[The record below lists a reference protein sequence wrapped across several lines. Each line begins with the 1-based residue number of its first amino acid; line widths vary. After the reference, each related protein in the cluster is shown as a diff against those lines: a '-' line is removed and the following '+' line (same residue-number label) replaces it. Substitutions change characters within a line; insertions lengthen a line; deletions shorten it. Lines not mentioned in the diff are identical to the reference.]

1 MKMAKVIGPLLFVST
16 ICPAYANGSG
26 NPADSSQTPG
36 TTTIPLESTKPLQ
49 NTNNLPGGYRAVDVK
64 DPEVQQ
70 AVAFAV
76 ENMQKGSLVKVESAQ
91 MQVVAGKNYEL
102 LLVLNQ
108 DGVDYKYSATV
119 FVPLPVANQPMQL
132 TNVKAVGRVTSK
144 P

>member
-1 MKMAKVIGPLLFVST
+1 MKMTKLIAPLLFVST
-16 ICPAYANGSG
+16 ICPAYANGSDIPTD
-26 NPADSSQTPG
+26 NNQTPG
-36 TTTIPLESTKPLQ
+36 TTTIPLESTKPMQ
-49 NTNNLPGGYRAVDVK
+49 NTNNMPGGYRTVNVN

-70 AVAFAV
+70 VVAFAV

-108 DGVDYKYSATV
+108 DGTDYKYSATV
-119 FVPLPVANQPMQL
+119 FVPLPSANQSMQL
-132 TNVKAVGRVTSK
+132 TNIQAIGRVVSK